1 MGNVKRAF
9 TLALTLLISSHLGLA
24 QDPRQGAAQPPEL
37 AEANRLLES
46 AQKLQREFK
55 NDKAIRLVRRAL
67 EVREKA
73 LGRDHAL
80 VASALNYLAG
90 LYTARGLPDDY
101 EKTRP
106 LYERSMRINEKLF
119 GADDV
124 RIGNVIDALARVTEA
139 MLDFGRAESLYRRAL
154 AIREK
159 ALGPAHAEVLR
170 PLHILARFYQSRKE
184 YDKAEV
190 LYRRIADTWGRAEVS
205 AGREEAAEALTRYA
219 CLLHDRG
226 RQAEAEAVEARAYR
240 LFFPGATPYAFPLVE
255 EVMECKAT
263 SKPPPRYPTAARSNG
278 LSGKVVVQVTVD
290 ETGRVIRA
298 GVMRGKTVL
307 AAAAEEA
314 ARAARFR
321 PTLIDGR
328 PVKTVGEISYK
339 FFFLPDPP

>member
-101 EKTRP
+101 EKARP

-184 YDKAEV
+184 YGKAEV

-226 RQAEAEAVEARAYR
+226 RRAEAEAAETRAYK
-240 LFFPGATPYAFPLVE
+240 LLKEATPYAFPLAT
-255 EVMECKAT
+255 EVMECKAI
-263 SKPPPRYPTAARSNG
+263 SKPPPRYPTAARSRG

-298 GVMRGKTVL
+298 GVMQGKTIL
-307 AAAAEEA
+307 AGAAEEA
-314 ARAARFR
+314 ARMARFR

-328 PVKTVGEISYK
+328 PVKVVGEISYK